1 MHQGRKQKLI
11 VLLYEQIIVCL
22 LRMRDQK
29 DFVLCTFL
37 LAFKEWVLT
46 AAHCFCMRPLA
57 CKADSQGKTVID
69 FELSRV
75 NVYLGKLRKKH

>member
-1 MHQGRKQKLI
+1 M
-11 VLLYEQIIVCL
+11 
-22 LRMRDQK
+22 RMRDQK

-75 NVYLGKLRKKH
+75 NVYLGKLRKNIL

>member
-1 MHQGRKQKLI
+1 MR
-11 VLLYEQIIVCL
+11 EQT
-22 LRMRDQK
+22 K
-29 DFVLCTFL
+29 DFVLCTFLL

-57 CKADSQGKTVID
+57 CKTDSPGKTVID

-75 NVYLGKLRKKH
+75 NVYLGKLRKNIK